1 METISELRDICHNTR
16 AFKSHNRLSRFYY
29 RVSIYF
35 TSLFLRLGMT
45 ANHVTVLSGIVAI
58 ISAFFLSASSIYLV
72 LVGVLFLSLSSILDY
87 SDGEVA
93 RYYKSG
99 TITGHFLDWYMHN
112 VISSAMFI
120 GLAFGALSIKSNMFM
135 VLFSILA
142 IVRPIID
149 YAIISS
155 GWTVICWTR
164 LQELKFGRENMK
176 TYKWDFVKEEKN
188 ATNVESIKLS
198 AGFRNKLNK
207 HIYWWLRFI
216 TVGIFQHFW
225 APFLLLLL
233 TLLQIIINLTG
244 LSEFDFRPLLIIY
257 SGIVGPFY
265 IIYKV
270 TLLVKSNALE
280 DGYNRLFENTK
291 KINIPDD
298 FFFY

>member
-1 METISELRDICHNTR
+1 MESISELRDICHSTK
-16 AFKSHNRLSRFYY
+16 AYKSHNRLSRLYFK
-29 RVSIYF
+29 VSIYF
-35 TSLFLRLGMT
+35 TSLFLRLGIT
-45 ANHVTVLSGIVAI
+45 ANQVTVLSGIVAI

-72 LVGVLFLSLSSILDY
+72 LVGVLLLNFSSILDH

-93 RYYKSG
+93 RYHKSI
-99 TITGHFLDWYMHN
+99 TITGHFLDWYMHY

-120 GLAFGALSIKSNMFM
+120 GLAFGALGINSNMYM
-135 VLFSILA
+135 ILFSILA
-142 IVRPIID
+142 IVTPIMD

-164 LQELKFGRENMK
+164 IQELKLGRKNMK
-176 TYKWDFVKEEKN
+176 TFKWDFIKGENN

-198 AGFRNKLNK
+198 RGLRNQLIK
-207 HIYWWLRFI
+207 HLYWWFRFI

-225 APFLLLLL
+225 APFILLLL
-233 TLLQIIINLTG
+233 TLLQIITNLTG
-244 LSEFDFRPLLIIY
+244 LPEFDFRPLLIIY
-257 SGIVGPFY
+257 SGIVGPIY

-270 TLLVKSNALE
+270 ALLVKSNALD

-298 FFFY
+298 YFFY